1 MIDEFTAQFEA
12 LKGHVHTADTP
23 ARAVACILAV
33 CEEAQA
39 TCLATAQLP
48 QAIETAL
55 RDAVATTSLDLLTQ
69 PYAAKDLPLSIDK
82 AQVGVTGIV
91 HAIAETGTLVEV
103 TTNDATRLVSSLPRT
118 HIGVF
123 HERDFIHGLRES
135 ASTLRKIF
143 TENDQDCVVS
153 FLSGPS
159 RTGDIEMRLTLGVH
173 GPEIA
178 HALILTGEEF

>member
-135 ASTLRKIF
+135 ASTFAKFSLKTTRIVSSAFYLDLAAQAILRCASPWAFMVLKLP
-143 TENDQDCVVS
+143 T
-153 FLSGPS
+153 P
-159 RTGDIEMRLTLGVH
+159 
-173 GPEIA
+173 
-178 HALILTGEEF
+178 